1 MYTSGHLFWLFQTL
15 HEIHSSPHDHMLE
28 GGCMLSGGQ
37 AGRTALVFFSS
48 VCPPKIFTHCFGY
61 GHRAP
66 VLSEFPSCMARFWIQ
81 AFAAVVWWS
90 LASPSLSL
98 SVFLS
103 LSSVSLCFS
112 LSLSCLSLSVF
123 CLSVSDSLCLSLS
136 LSLSVFLS
144 VCVCLSV
151 CLSLS
156 LSVFLSLCL
165 CLSVCLSVSLSL
177 SLRKAC
183 SSQ

>member
-15 HEIHSSPHDHMLE
+15 HGIHSSPHDHMLE

-37 AGRTALVFFSS
+37 AGRTALVFFST

-98 SVFLS
+98 SAFLS
-103 LSSVSLCFS
+103 LCLCLSLFFSLSVLSLSLFSVSLSLTLSVSLC
-112 LSLSCLSLSVF
+112 LCLSLFF
-123 CLSVSDSLCLSLS
+123 CLSVS
-136 LSLSVFLS
+136 
-144 VCVCLSV
+144 VCLSV
-151 CLSLS
+151 SLS